1 MVVVMVSQTH
11 VLPPIELVT
20 HNPPGTISGIGR
32 YVRELHRVLKPRLAR
47 VHITPDVPP
56 ALAKRFSALAH
67 FPMGISGHETGAVVH
82 FTQIMGC
89 ALMVYKPI
97 RPAVAT
103 VHDLGVLV
111 CREDEALFDRIGRA
125 ILSAQFMGLKRMNWY
140 AVNSEQTRR
149 DLVEKLGI
157 REDRIAFVQL
167 GVELETFRPM
177 PNAREQLAKRY
188 QLYPLIDGFD
198 LIYTGSELPRKNLIQ
213 LLEAMAILKQRG
225 YRLRLIK
232 VGGAGG
238 DQWRAQ
244 TLAAVDRLGLREDVH
259 FAGVVPEA
267 DLPLFYTAADLAVQ
281 PTLLEG
287 GFAWMVMEA
296 MGCGTP
302 AVASE
307 ASHIPEDARAAVI
320 VVETRSLTALTEAI
334 AGALDDPMG
343 CAARAAAGQR
353 IIQNYTWEATANAMI
368 RVYENAAA
376 YA

>member
-1 MVVVMVSQTH
+1 MTLTSQGRA
-11 VLPPIELVT
+11 LPPIELVT
-20 HNPPGTISGIGR
+20 HNPPGTVSGIGR
-32 YVRELHRVLKPRLAR
+32 YVRELYRVLQPRLTHVR
-47 VHITPDVPP
+47 LTPDVPP
-56 ALAKRFSALAH
+56 PFTRRFVALRH
-67 FPMGISGHETGAVVH
+67 FPVGIQEHQPGAIVH

-89 ALMVYKPI
+89 AMMLYKPF

-125 ILSAQFMGLKRMNWY
+125 IVNAQFMGLKRMDWY

-149 DLVEKLGI
+149 HLVEKLGV

-167 GVELETFRPM
+167 GVELETFRPI
-177 PNAREQLAKRY
+177 PDARAQIAERYGLHPLA
-188 QLYPLIDGFD
+188 DGFD
-198 LIYTGSELPRKNLIQ
+198 LIYTGSELPRKNVGQ
-213 LLEAMAILKQRG
+213 LLEAMAILKRRG

-238 DQWRAQ
+238 DKWRAQ
-244 TLAAVDRLGLREDVH
+244 TLAAVDRLGLRDDVH
-259 FAGVVPEA
+259 FAGVVPED
-267 DLPLFYTAADLAVQ
+267 DLPLFYSAADLAVQ

-296 MGCGTP
+296 MACGTP

-307 ASHIPEDARAAVI
+307 ASHIPEDAREAVI
-320 VVETRSLTALTEAI
+320 VVETRSLSALTEGI
-334 AGALDDPMG
+334 ARALDDPAG
-343 CAARAAAGQR
+343 RAARAAAGQR
-353 IIQNYTWEATANAMI
+353 IIQKYTWEATADAMI

-376 YA
+376 HA